1 MTKLF
6 AAAWAIFALDLVV
19 LALMAWQ
26 VAAGDFGDGGEAE
39 RSYALTVTIGMA
51 VWLAVVNLVLVV
63 SWWRDSRAALWVAV
77 VGGALPLL
85 WAWTAV
91 VSAITDWAQAPQ

>member
-1 MTKLF
+1 M
-6 AAAWAIFALDLVV
+6 AAAWIIFALDFVV

-26 VAAGDFGDGGEAE
+26 VAAGDFGDGGDVE
-39 RSYALTVTIGMA
+39 RSDALTVTVGMA

-63 SWWRDSRAALWVAV
+63 SWWRDSRGVLWAAL

-85 WAWTAV
+85 WAWAAV
-91 VSAITDWAQAPQ
+91 VSAIADWAQAPQ